1 MINYLI
7 NYTLLLLILYK
18 DYLIYINNIMNIA
31 FFVRHFTER
40 GTEIAIYDYAKYNEE
55 ILKNN
60 SYIVC
65 FTEKKQQ
72 ELRFPSERIS
82 YDKFKKRFT
91 IIEINDINEMSNI
104 IKKINLSFFYTLTEG
119 SNDIY
124 QFENKDIWNG
134 CKTIKHCVFNTMY
147 PESDFYIS
155 ISETLNYKNNTN
167 IPVIPH
173 IVDELPDCNENLRN
187 DLQIPQDAFVFG
199 RYGAYDMF
207 DISIAHQ
214 AIIEFL
220 NINSNTYFLFM
231 NTHKFYEHPR
241 IIYLDRNIDLI
252 YKSKFI
258 NSCNAMIH
266 ARSTGE
272 TFGLSIAEFSIKN
285 KPVITCPCGDLEH
298 IHILGNMCILYTSK
312 EELIAIFKNIINI
325 INSRN
330 DWNAYTNYT
339 PEKVMNLFNDTIFK
353 SLNH

>member
-1 MINYLI
+1 MPCYK
-7 NYTLLLLILYK
+7 LILYK
-18 DYLIYINNIMNIA
+18 DYLIYINIIMNIA

-40 GTEIAIYDYAKYNEE
+40 GTEVAIYDYAKYNEE

-72 ELRFPSERIS
+72 ELRFPLERFS

-104 IKKINLSFFYTLTEG
+104 IKEINLSFFYTQTHG
-119 SNDIY
+119 YYDIY

-134 CKTIKHCVFNTMY
+134 CKTIKHCVFDTRY

-167 IPVIPH
+167 IPVIPY

-199 RYGAYDMF
+199 RHGGYDSF

-214 AIIEFL
+214 AIIEYL

-231 NTHKFYEHPR
+231 NTRKFYEHPR

-266 ARSTGE
+266 AGSMGE

-298 IHILGNMCILYTSK
+298 IHILGNMCIKYTTK
-312 EELIAIFKNIINI
+312 EELIDIFKNIKNI

-353 SLNH
+353 SLNY